1 MSNNFGF
8 LQELLNNV
16 ADKSRT
22 LLPRRLFAEAEG
34 QRGLQALVDA
44 LMSGQGEASGMAIAH
59 QLLRHYDELDPE
71 LRLVFFR
78 YVAEVLKPDRDDVL
92 AATAAYQADPSDKSL
107 AALQDAVESPNQEF
121 FRRLNMAPGATAK
134 IVAMRKELFDF
145 MRQEPSLARIDRDLH
160 HLLQSWFN
168 RGFLVLRRID
178 WQTPAAIL
186 EKIIAYEAVHEIDG
200 WEDLRRRVE
209 PADRRCFGFFH
220 PSLVDDP
227 LIFVEVALTDN
238 VSGDIA
244 SLLEPVEE
252 DMDGAPA
259 SPTTAV
265 FYSIS
270 NCQEGLRGVSF
281 GNFLIKQ
288 VVDELSKEFPS
299 LNTFVTLSPVPRF
312 AGWLN
317 DIQAEGPESDRLSV
331 AEREA
336 LGRLNA
342 PQWWEDEDTSEELRD
357 TLTTLAAK
365 YFLEAK
371 GRGGKP
377 LDPVA
382 RFHLG
387 NGARLERINWM
398 ADLSPRGLKQ
408 SHGLMVNYLYDIP
421 AIEANHEAFANEGTV
436 AVSREVKGYLKTRG
450 KAADRK
456 KLPAFGL
463 TSDRQ

>member
-1 MSNNFGF
+1 MSSNFGF
-8 LQELLNNV
+8 LQELLTSV
-16 ADKSRT
+16 ADTSRT
-22 LLPRRLFAEAEG
+22 LLPKRLFTEAEG

-44 LMSGQGEASGMAIAH
+44 LMSGQGEASGMAIAN
-59 QLLRHYDELDPE
+59 QLLRHYDDMEPE

-78 YVAEVLKPDRDDVL
+78 YLAEVLKPDEAAVKA
-92 AATAAYQADPSDKSL
+92 AATAYRQEPSEAQL
-107 AALQDAVESPNQEF
+107 AALQDAVESPKQEF

-134 IVAMRKELFDF
+134 IVAMRRELLGFL
-145 MRQEPSLARIDRDLH
+145 RTNPELAGIDRDLH

-200 WEDLRRRVE
+200 WDDLRRRLE

-220 PSLVDDP
+220 PSLIDEP
-227 LIFVEVALTDN
+227 LIFVEVALTDS
-238 VSGDIA
+238 VSADIA
-244 SLLEPVEE
+244 SLLQPLDSEVG
-252 DMDGAPA
+252 DAQTA
-259 SPTTAV
+259 PTTAV

-299 LNTFVTLSPVPRF
+299 LTTFVTLSPVPRF
-312 AGWLN
+312 AQWL
-317 DIQAEGPESDRLSV
+317 DTVMKDYTETSEISA
-331 AEREA
+331 AEREV
-336 LGRLNA
+336 LQQLRA
-342 PQWWEDEDTSEELRD
+342 PDWTQNETSDELRD
-357 TLTTLAAK
+357 TLMALAAK
-365 YFLEAK
+365 YFLEVK
-371 GRGGKP
+371 GKGGQP

-398 ADLSPRGLKQ
+398 ADLSAQGLRQ
-408 SHGLMVNYLYDIP
+408 SHGLMVNYLYDTRE
-421 AIEANHEAFANEGTV
+421 IEANHEAFANEGTV
-436 AVSREVKGYLKTRG
+436 AVSRVVKGYMKARG
-450 KAADRK
+450 RGADRGA
-456 KLPAFGL
+456 LQALRL
-463 TSDRQ
+463 TTERT